1 MHAWDPISASI
12 GSTLRIAAN
21 PGAHVPARA
30 VIAKVGLGIH
40 AGILPVDRRH
50 DSDAIA
56 VECGSLDILPSRRDM
71 ALRLVL
77 CLETDVRNLL

>member
-30 VIAKVGLGIH
+30 VIAKVGLVREGER
-40 AGILPVDRRH
+40 VDDRSVGLH
-50 DSDAIA
+50 
-56 VECGSLDILPSRRDM
+56 GLFGQGGGGRRD
-71 ALRLVL
+71 LNEV
-77 CLETDVRNLL
+77 